1 MSNSIL
7 LHETTGGVARLTLNR
22 PAKRN
27 ALTRE
32 LIERTLA
39 AVRRIRDDAES
50 RLLILTGTGP
60 VFCAGMDLGEMQ
72 ARAGSDNATEE
83 WQQDSVVYRDL
94 LWELFTLPIPTLLV
108 AQGPALAGGLGLLL
122 ACDIVLASEDAF
134 FSLPEPKRGITAAVV
149 APLAGE
155 GDDLLLV
162 TADATQSGLERVGRD
177 ALWAGV
183 ARVRPGRLAEVA
195 A

>member
-94 LWELFTLPIPTLLV
+94 LWR
-108 AQGPALAGGLGLLL
+108 
-122 ACDIVLASEDAF
+122 SE
-134 FSLPEPKRGITAAVV
+134 ER
-149 APLAGE
+149 
-155 GDDLLLV
+155 
-162 TADATQSGLERVGRD
+162 RVGKE
-177 ALWAGV
+177 
-183 ARVRPGRLAEVA
+183 GRSRWSPCH
-195 A
+195 